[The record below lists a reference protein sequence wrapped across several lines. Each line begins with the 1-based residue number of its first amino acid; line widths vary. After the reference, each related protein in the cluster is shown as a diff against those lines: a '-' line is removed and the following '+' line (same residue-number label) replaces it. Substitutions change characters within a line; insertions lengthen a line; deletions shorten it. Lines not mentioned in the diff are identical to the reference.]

1 MLGEVLIFLRLRLR
15 PFFVPKNSKNNQI
28 LKLNGENIMK
38 TIINYGNGLIEQ
50 KEYIKKEFPITTFK
64 PLPNNQVIN
73 TQTGEVK
80 EKRMP
85 KTKLESKNAPK
96 ALIEDGRKMLFNLL
110 PNISSGKAYFVTLC
124 CDSKCDDKDNFKY
137 EVSKYVKRIAYHSK
151 NNNPFEQLSYSI
163 VFEYGD
169 TEGYHAHMFIWYSD
183 VKNPLFKKSDL
194 IKKWNHDNIDIR
206 EIKTNIDALL
216 LMFYCYN
223 LYPKYVDGYDF
234 TSNKVK
240 RKRKGLAHFNANEKL
255 TKESNNLIDPVAT
268 INDFDEDRL
277 CIISQSCRCN
287 RNGDYYKSF
296 FAIKEDEM

>member
-1 MLGEVLIFLRLRLR
+1 
-15 PFFVPKNSKNNQI
+15 
-28 LKLNGENIMK
+28 MK
-38 TIINYGNGLIEQ
+38 KSINYGNGLIEQ
-50 KEYIKKEFPITTFK
+50 REYVRNEFQITIFK
-64 PLPNNQVIN
+64 PLPKNQVKN
-73 TQTGEVK
+73 TKTGEVK

-96 ALIEDGRKMLFNLL
+96 ALMDDGRKMLFNLL
-110 PNISSGKAYFVTLC
+110 PNVSSGKAYFVTLC
-124 CDSKCDDKDNFKY
+124 RDYKCEDKDDFKY
-137 EVSKYVKRIAYHSK
+137 EVSKYVKRLAYHSK

-169 TEGYHAHMFIWYSD
+169 TEGYHAHMFIWFSD
-183 VKNPLFKKSDL
+183 IENPLFKKSDL
-194 IKKWNHDNIDIR
+194 IKKWSHDNIDIR

-223 LYPKYVDGYDF
+223 LYPKYVDGYDL

-268 INDFDEDRL
+268 INNFDEDRL
-277 CIISQSCRCN
+277 CIISQSCRRN

-296 FAIKEDEM
+296 FAIREDGI